1 MEPVPRGGAQ
11 KDEFRTMTSKT
22 TEGGVSTAANA
33 PKTKTASKPKPTKKK
48 ASKAPPK
55 PAMTEGKTLRDLA
68 EAFLQQLAREDKSD
82 GTIFSYRQEL
92 RTAMLEL
99 GEETLIASITPD
111 KVQSFYDSARV
122 TKLKS
127 GKPKAKPSIDK
138 SRRVLRL
145 ALMYAVEAGWLE
157 RRRCRPP
164 TPPID
169 EMRGAGPG

>member
-1 MEPVPRGGAQ
+1 
-11 KDEFRTMTSKT
+11 MTSKT
-22 TEGGVSTAANA
+22 TEGGVSTAASA
-33 PKTKTASKPKPTKKK
+33 PKPKAASKPKPTKKK
-48 ASKAPPK
+48 PSKAQTK
-55 PAMTEGKTLRDLA
+55 PEGAEGKTLRALA

-111 KVQSFYDSARV
+111 TVQEFYDSDRV

-145 ALMYAVEAGWLE
+145 ALLYAVEAGWLKKAPL
-157 RRRCRPP
+157 PP
-164 TPPID
+164 SD
-169 EMRGAGPG
+169 ASY